1 MAISKSVKVA
11 ISLPRDTWKKLEA
24 VRRERGETRS
34 ALFLEAVHL
43 WLENR
48 DRQAQI
54 RRYCEE
60 GYRRIPESPE
70 EVAACEQAAAALLAT
85 EEWA

>member
-1 MAISKSVKVA
+1 MALSKSVKVA

-34 ALFLEAVHL
+34 ALFLEAAHL

-48 DRQAQI
+48 DRQARI
-54 RRYCEE
+54 RRYEE
-60 GYRRIPESPE
+60 GYRRMPESPE

-85 EEWA
+85 EEWT

>member
-54 RRYCEE
+54 RRYEE